1 MKNTLL
7 YKQLRIAKFNKNLAL
22 KTARHSLLLDDEKN
36 IQQNRITA
44 KSDQNSYR
52 FKGKLISTTTDRE
65 SALSYIKSLFENDNQ
80 EFDSGRFSKTKY
92 KFKKWIQS
100 DKTPEVEK
108 SLFRKLLL
116 ATENHQDRKLNLDN
130 TNKILNN
137 FTHKVKRFN
146 DKQKAVSDLIK
157 LHNERTIKDID
168 QSSQLNIRLIEVL
181 FKIPEHNN
189 QPISAKKQEEVL
201 RRYFLER
208 FPEFDL
214 FLTVIHNDEIVPHVH
229 GFLDG
234 LNKQTK
240 QCDFVESQY
249 QYIKQNNK
257 SVNFPDNY
265 SECNPKQVKLV
276 GEWLQQDFYD
286 FTNQL
291 LVEQGHYVEFAKK
304 DLTNE
309 EQALRKVIKTNN
321 ANPIA
326 EREFNTANYL
336 AKKNKKYYQQK
347 DKLLSEIS
355 NLEKKLKQIEEH
367 IKLAFENAIEFAK
380 SSLPLN
386 LARYKKHHNELSSID
401 EFISD
406 RVEKEATD
414 LQSTAQQK
422 WQIKTGE
429 ITYNKTS
436 TK

>member
-52 FKGKLISTTTDRE
+52 FKGKLISSTVDRE
-65 SALSYIKSLFENDNQ
+65 AALSHIKSFFDNDNK
-80 EFDSGRFSKTKY
+80 EFDSSRFSKTKY
-92 KFKKWIQS
+92 KFKKWIES
-100 DKTPEVEK
+100 NKTPDVEK

-130 TNKILNN
+130 ANQILNK

-146 DKQKAVSDLIK
+146 NKKSAISDLIK
-157 LHNERTIKDID
+157 LHNERSIKDID

-201 RRYFLER
+201 RRYFLEK

-229 GFLDG
+229 GFVDG
-234 LNKQTK
+234 LSKNSQE
-240 QCDFVESQY
+240 CDFVECQY
-249 QYIKQNNK
+249 QYIKPKLNLTDYPEK
-257 SVNFPDNY
+257 Y
-265 SECNPKQVKLV
+265 ATCTTKQVKQI
-276 GEWLQQDFYD
+276 GELLQQDFYD
-286 FTNQL
+286 FTNHL
-291 LVEQGHYVEFAKK
+291 LVEQGHYIEFAKK
-304 DLTNE
+304 DLTDE
-309 EQALRKVIKTNN
+309 ELALRRVIKTNN
-321 ANPIA
+321 AKPIA

-336 AKKNKKYYQQK
+336 AKNNKKYYQQK

-380 SSLPLN
+380 SSLTLN
-386 LARYKKHHNELSSID
+386 LVKYKKHHNELSSID
-401 EFISD
+401 ELIAA
-406 RVEKEATD
+406 RVEKEAAD
-414 LQSTAQQK
+414 LQPTEQQK
-422 WQIKTGE
+422 RQIKTDK
-429 ITYNKTS
+429 IIYNKT
-436 TK
+436 